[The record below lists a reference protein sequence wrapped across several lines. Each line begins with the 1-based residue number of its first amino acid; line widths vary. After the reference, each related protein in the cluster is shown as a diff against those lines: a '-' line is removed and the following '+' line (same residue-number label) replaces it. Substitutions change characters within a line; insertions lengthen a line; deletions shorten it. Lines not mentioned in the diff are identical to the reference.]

1 MTDGDWQ
8 REWDVTAAAIGT
20 DYGGGHVAVAADE
33 VERGSIRRYC
43 EVLELDCPLHL
54 DDAAARSAG
63 YAGIVAPISGVS
75 QTWTREAHWRPGM
88 PTRYPVLDPDAEVL
102 REQLRF
108 GGPPEPPTVL
118 TFVTDLAI
126 EYLAPV
132 YVGDRLSRRGHR
144 LAAVVPKETSIGR
157 GAFLTYES
165 EVWNQRGELVARSQN
180 GGYHYNPFPGGD
192 GAPSSSPQ
200 SAPAAADVA
209 SAGASEAGDFP
220 RAPEWAAAPSIDWSQ
235 QRYFEDVTE
244 GDEVPAVGFPITIAR
259 LVMEAGVNLDFSRV
273 HHNAAAARRTGAPDM
288 YANNVF
294 VQGWWERTVRE
305 FIGLRG
311 VIRSVGPFR
320 MRIFNPVGE
329 TVTTRGVVRRCWR
342 EGDTGLVELE
352 MRSEISRGVS
362 VGPGPVVVSLP
373 LRGS

>member
-1 MTDGDWQ
+1 VAGDDWQ

-20 DYGGGHVAVAADE
+20 DYGGEHVAVAADE

-43 EVLELDCPLHL
+43 EVLEFDCPLHH
-54 DDAAARSAG
+54 DDEVARSVG
-63 YAGIVAPISGVS
+63 YTGIVAPISGVS
-75 QTWTREAHWRPGM
+75 QTWTREPHWRPGM

-132 YVGDRLSRRGHR
+132 YVGDRLSRRGHK
-144 LAAVVPKETSIGR
+144 LTAVAPKETSIGR

-165 EVWNQRGELVARSQN
+165 EVWNQRGELVARSRN
-180 GGYHYNPFPGGD
+180 GGYRYNPFPVPED
-192 GAPSSSPQ
+192 STTSSPEAPTAPDS
-200 SAPAAADVA
+200 SAAVGAAAD
-209 SAGASEAGDFP
+209 FP
-220 RAPEWAAAPSIDWSQ
+220 DAPAWAAAPSIDWSQ
-235 QRYFEDVTE
+235 QRYFEDVAE
-244 GDEVPAVGFPITIAR
+244 GDDVPAVGFPITIAR
-259 LVMEAGVNLDFSRV
+259 LVMEAGANLDYSRV

-311 VIRSVGPFR
+311 VIKSVGPFR

-329 TVTTRGVVRRCWR
+329 TVTTCGVVRRCWR
-342 EGDTGLVELE
+342 DGDEGLVELE
-352 MRSEISRGVS
+352 MRSEITRGIS

-373 LRGS
+373 LRGG

>member
-1 MTDGDWQ
+1 MEGDYWQ
-8 REWDVTAAAIGT
+8 HEWDVTSAAIGT
-20 DYGGGHVAVAADE
+20 DYGGDHVAVAADE

-43 EVLELDCPLHL
+43 EVLEFDCPLHH
-54 DDAAARSAG
+54 DDEVARSVG

-75 QTWTREAHWRPGM
+75 QPWTREAHWQPGM

-102 REQLRF
+102 RKQLRF
-108 GGPPEPPTVL
+108 GGPPEPPTAL

-132 YVGDRLSRRGHR
+132 YVGDRLSRRGHK
-144 LAAVVPKETSIGR
+144 LTAVVPRETSIGR

-165 EVWNQRGELVARSQN
+165 EVWSQRGELVARSRN
-180 GGYHYNPFPGGD
+180 GGYRYNPFPVPD
-192 GAPSSSPQ
+192 GAAPSSPEARVAV
-200 SAPAAADVA
+200 SATA
-209 SAGASEAGDFP
+209 DFP
-220 RAPEWAAAPSIDWSQ
+220 RAPEWAAAPAIDWSQ
-235 QRYFEDVTE
+235 QRYFEDVAE
-244 GDEVPAVGFPITIAR
+244 GDEVPAVGFPITISR
-259 LVMEAGVNLDFSRV
+259 LVMEAGANLDYSRV

-288 YANNVF
+288 YTNNVF

-311 VIRSVGPFR
+311 VIKSVGPFR

-329 TVTTRGVVRRCWR
+329 TVTTRGVVQRCWR
-342 EGDTGLVELE
+342 EGAEGLVELE
-352 MRSEISRGVS
+352 MRSEITRGVS

-373 LRGS
+373 QRRS

>member
-1 MTDGDWQ
+1 MAGDDWQ
-8 REWDVTAAAIGT
+8 REWDVTSAAIGT
-20 DYGGGHVAVAADE
+20 DYGGDHVAVAADE

-43 EVLELDCPLHL
+43 EVLELDCPLHH
-54 DDAAARSAG
+54 DDEVARSVG

-132 YVGDRLSRRGHR
+132 YVGDRLSRRGHK
-144 LAAVVPKETSIGR
+144 LTAVAPKETSIGR

-165 EVWNQRGELVARSQN
+165 EVWNQRGELVARSRN
-180 GGYHYNPFPGGD
+180 GGYRYSPFPVPEGT
-192 GAPSSSPQ
+192 AASSPEAPTTPD
-200 SAPAAADVA
+200 SSAAVGAAVDFPHAPA
-209 SAGASEAGDFP
+209 
-220 RAPEWAAAPSIDWSQ
+220 WAAAPSIDWSQ
-235 QRYFEDVTE
+235 QRYFEDVAE
-244 GDEVPAVGFPITIAR
+244 GDEVPAVGFPITISR
-259 LVMEAGVNLDFSRV
+259 LVMEAGANLDYSRV

-311 VIRSVGPFR
+311 VIQSVGPFR

-342 EGDTGLVELE
+342 DGDAGLVELE
-352 MRSEISRGVS
+352 MRSEITRGVS

>member
-1 MTDGDWQ
+1 MADGDWQ
-8 REWDVTAAAIGT
+8 REWDVTTAAIGT
-20 DYGGGHVAVAADE
+20 DYGGDYVAVAADE

-43 EVLELDCPLHL
+43 EVLEFDCPLHL
-54 DDAAARSAG
+54 DDAVARAAG
-63 YAGIVAPISGVS
+63 YAGIVAPISGVT
-75 QTWTREAHWRPGM
+75 QTWTREAHWRTGM

-108 GGPPEPPTVL
+108 GSPPEPPTVL
-118 TFVTDLAI
+118 NVVTALAI
-126 EYLAPV
+126 EYLVPV

-144 LAAVVPKETSIGR
+144 LISVAPKETSIGR
-157 GAFLTYES
+157 GAFITYES

-180 GGYHYNPFPGGD
+180 GGYHYNPFPGTNNTVSNPPKSPPTTNATSTD
-192 GAPSSSPQ
+192 EAAPFP
-200 SAPAAADVA
+200 SAPA
-209 SAGASEAGDFP
+209 
-220 RAPEWAAAPSIDWSQ
+220 WAAAPTVDWSQ

-244 GDEVPAVGFPITIAR
+244 GDKVPAVGFPITIAR

-342 EGDTGLVELE
+342 DGDDGLVELE
-352 MRSEISRGVS
+352 LHSEISGGIS

-373 LRGS
+373 LRGV